1 MQSENVD
8 LRGNKILLEEVIFPY
23 LQDINVF
30 QSEYIKHQI
39 SCITY
44 NDGDQYPLVKYN
56 TSFHQFKFD
65 YC

>member
-30 QSEYIKHQI
+30 
-39 SCITY
+39 
-44 NDGDQYPLVKYN
+44 
-56 TSFHQFKFD
+56 
-65 YC
+65 